1 MAESRNVAVVRRVV
15 ESFDEGDLEY
25 PFAVYD
31 AEIVWENFTPPPP
44 GMDEV
49 YHGHDG
55 VRRFWRQWLASWD
68 RVTFEHER
76 FVDAGNQVVV
86 FQRMDARGRTSGV
99 ETDFG
104 DYAQVWTLR
113 DGKVVGMR
121 FYADR
126 GEALAVAGVPES
138 AS

>member
-1 MAESRNVAVVRRVV
+1 MMESRNVAIVRRVV
-15 ESFDEGDLEY
+15 ESFDQGELEY

-31 AEIVWENFTPPPP
+31 AGVVWENFTPPPP

-49 YHGHDG
+49 YRGHDG

-76 FVDAGNQVVV
+76 FVDAGDQVVV

-104 DYAQVWTLR
+104 DYAQLWTLR
-113 DGKVVGMR
+113 DGLVVSMK

-126 GEALAVAGVPES
+126 DEALAAAGVPES
-138 AS
+138 AT